1 VRNGNGSR
9 GSGIHKFYKIA
20 GDSGENIIRNS
31 GVIEFEGG
39 QTFDTD
45 GGPHDMIRY
54 LINTLKTLSFS
65 MASKPFTR
73 ILTYKTFLPLSAIL
87 AVTAIVSAIFS
98 STIPFSTYAQ
108 EEQDSQGEVDS
119 EEQQQQPSLPTLKD
133 GSLGVELVA
142 DGLDNPTSMNFIS
155 NSDMIILQKDGEA
168 VLVST
173 SGGEVSQN
181 DDPPTV
187 LDVPVNTASERGL
200 LGIAVAD
207 SSSDNNNT
215 GATKTFVFL
224 YYTESSEGDS
234 NIRNRIYRYEWD
246 AGNMMLTRPTLILDL
261 PAEPG
266 PNHDGGKLM
275 VEKDGR
281 NTSLKDSQD
290 YYHLYA
296 VIGDLNRNGILQN
309 FKNETADPD
318 STSGVFRLTPDG
330 AAPTDNPFFDS
341 SNVNS
346 ENNELSKYF
355 AYGIRNSF
363 GLTIDPLTGTM
374 WMTENGAKNYDEIN
388 IVEPG
393 FNSGWQQVTGPI
405 ERDNKNIDDL
415 VQLDGSHYADPVFSW
430 LESIGITDIEF
441 LDSTKLGSKY
451 ANNIFVGDINNG
463 NLYFFT
469 VNESR
474 TGITFE
480 ESEDG
485 AQNNQ
490 DSLMDLV
497 ADNEDELSAITF
509 GTGFEEGITDIET
522 GPDGYLYIL
531 SFGGQLY
538 RIVPR

>member
-1 VRNGNGSR
+1 
-9 GSGIHKFYKIA
+9 
-20 GDSGENIIRNS
+20 
-31 GVIEFEGG
+31 
-39 QTFDTD
+39 
-45 GGPHDMIRY
+45 MIQY
-54 LINTLKTLSFS
+54 LINTLKTLSVGMPS
-65 MASKPFTR
+65 NR
-73 ILTYKTFLPLSAIL
+73 ILTYKTFLSLSAIL
-87 AVTAIVSAIFS
+87 AATALVSAIFS

-108 EEQDSQGEVDS
+108 EEGSQGEVNSDGQQ
-119 EEQQQQPSLPTLKD
+119 QQQQPSVPTLKD

-173 SGGEVSQN
+173 SGGEASQN

-187 LDVPVNTASERGL
+187 VDVPVNTASERGL

-207 SSSDNNNT
+207 SSSDDKNNT

-266 PNHDGGKLM
+266 PNHAGGKLM
-275 VEKDGR
+275 VEKDER
-281 NTSLKDSQD
+281 NTSPQDSQD

-309 FKNETADPD
+309 FENETAHPD
-318 STSGVFRLTPDG
+318 GTSGVFRLTPDG

-346 ENNELSKYF
+346 GNNDLSKYY

-363 GLTIDPLTGTM
+363 GLTVDPLTGTM
-374 WMTENGAKNYDEIN
+374 WMTENGAKTYDEIN

-393 FNSGWQQVTGPI
+393 FNSGWQKVMGPI
-405 ERDNKNIDDL
+405 ERSNKNIHDL

-430 LESIGITDIEF
+430 LEAIGITDIEF

-480 ESEDG
+480 VSGDG

-497 ADNEDELSAITF
+497 ADNQHELSAITF
-509 GTGFEEGITDIET
+509 GTGFEGGITDIET